1 MSNDLC
7 SALQSKIYQRVP
19 KLSRLHML
27 LTITLAIL
35 DTDPQGFTLKN
46 NGAGWFGGLY
56 AWKPGGMEL
65 FEFNI

>member
-1 MSNDLC
+1 
-7 SALQSKIYQRVP
+7 
-19 KLSRLHML
+19 ML